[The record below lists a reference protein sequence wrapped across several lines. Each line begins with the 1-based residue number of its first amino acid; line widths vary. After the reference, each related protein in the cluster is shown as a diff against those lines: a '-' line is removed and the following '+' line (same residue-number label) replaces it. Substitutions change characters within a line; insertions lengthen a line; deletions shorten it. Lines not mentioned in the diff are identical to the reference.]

1 VESVGILPALRR
13 RWLLALICCLVV
25 VGAAAGATAAAT
37 KTYATTLRAFVSANS
52 ADPLVGGPYQGSLL
66 AQSQVQS
73 YAAIVTSPAVTRPV
87 IQQLRLPFRPDQL
100 AGVIS
105 TKVPLNTVLIDI
117 TVTDKSA
124 IRARDIANAV
134 GTQFASVVRNLQG
147 SAGAPAVNVTVVQ
160 PAETPSSPVSPRPVI
175 NLLLGLFVGV
185 ALGVGAAVLRESL
198 GRRQS
203 ALPERVRGSDPDT
216 VVPTLA
222 TFPWVPDSEPLAVI
236 DDQALRQLRVNL
248 SLLAI
253 SPIPT
258 SLAVTSLAVGNG
270 RSTTCVN
277 LGASMANAGLRVLV
291 VEADAQ
297 QPNLSA
303 YLDLDGRIGVTDVLA
318 GDVDFQNALQVVHL
332 SAGNTLHL
340 LPHGTVRPHDAD
352 PLDNP
357 RFSVMLRDLQQ
368 LADIVLV
375 DAPAVRRD
383 RDLSTVAGL
392 ADGVVLVVRHGKVQR
407 DAERVAQAMAQVGAN
422 VLGIVVNMVTD
433 FSSQLPEGSTG
444 GGGAWSANGAV
455 PTRLATHSQA
465 VSASGTLG
473 IGNRRDLPSDA
484 PRATSATRRTSE

>member
-1 VESVGILPALRR
+1 MLSALRR

-134 GTQFASVVRNLQG
+134 GYQFASVVRNLQG

-203 ALPERVRGSDPDT
+203 ALPERVRGSDPHT

-340 LPHGTVRPHDAD
+340 LPHGTVP
-352 PLDNP
+352 
-357 RFSVMLRDLQQ
+357 
-368 LADIVLV
+368 
-375 DAPAVRRD
+375 
-383 RDLSTVAGL
+383 
-392 ADGVVLVVRHGKVQR
+392 
-407 DAERVAQAMAQVGAN
+407 
-422 VLGIVVNMVTD
+422 
-433 FSSQLPEGSTG
+433 
-444 GGGAWSANGAV
+444 
-455 PTRLATHSQA
+455 
-465 VSASGTLG
+465 VSY
-473 IGNRRDLPSDA
+473 
-484 PRATSATRRTSE
+484 